1 MGFKR
6 RAKMPDRTGP
16 NAQGNRLNQL
26 VTRSSFSES
35 TARVVSE
42 MECSHAAITYCQQ
55 HAGFS

>member
-1 MGFKR
+1 MNGQVI
-6 RAKMPDRTGP
+6 AV
-16 NAQGNRLNQL
+16 QGNRLNQL
-26 VTRSSFSES
+26 VTRLGFSES